1 MRIRKGSGPK
11 KCIRCLRSKE
21 EAIREHVRSLRPC
34 DNPECPF
41 QAIIEEAIEAE
52 KNKPKFSFG
61 TPQKPKLKFGEKI
74 KSSLHFGEKKK
85 S

>member
-21 EAIREHVRSLRPC
+21 EAIREHVQSLRPC
-34 DNPECPF
+34 DNPDCPF
-41 QAIIEEAIEAE
+41 LEIIKASIEAE
-52 KNKPKFSFG
+52 KKKPKFSFG
-61 TPQKPKLKFGEKI
+61 TPQKPKLIFGEKT